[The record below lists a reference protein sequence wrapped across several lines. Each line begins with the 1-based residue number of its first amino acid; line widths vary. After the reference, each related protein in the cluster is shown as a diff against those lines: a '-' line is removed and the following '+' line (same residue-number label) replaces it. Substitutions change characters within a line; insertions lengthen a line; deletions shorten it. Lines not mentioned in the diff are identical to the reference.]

1 MNGLVIYKGKYGA
14 TKQYAM
20 WIGQEL
26 QIPVASAD
34 RFPVDELPKYDYFIL
49 GSSVYIGKLE
59 IRNWLKKNFDTLQKK
74 KIFFFQV
81 AASPVEQIEKRESYN
96 KTSLSPSILEKIH
109 FYYLPGRM
117 IMRNLSSWDR
127 FKLTMGARLTKDPL
141 EKKRMLTDFDHVK
154 KENILPVIQSV
165 RKFNKVPDKEREL
178 VQTV

>member
-1 MNGLVIYKGKYGA
+1 MKGLVIYKGKYGA

-26 QIPVASAD
+26 QLPVASAD
-34 RFPVDELPKYDYFIL
+34 RFPVDELPNYDYFIL

-59 IRNWLKKNFDTLQKK
+59 IKDWLKKKFKVLQHK

-96 KTSLSPSILEKIH
+96 KASLPASILEKIR

-117 IMRNLSSWDR
+117 IMRNLSAWDR
-127 FKLTMGARLTKDPL
+127 FMLKMGAKLAKNPL
-141 EKKRMLTDFDHVK
+141 EKKTMLTDFDQVK
-154 KENILPVIQSV
+154 KGNILPVIDAV
-165 RKFNKVPDKEREL
+165 RNFTKIPKEEMEL
-178 VQTV
+178 V

>member
-1 MNGLVIYKGKYGA
+1 MKGLVIYKGKYGA

-26 QIPVASAD
+26 RLPVASAD
-34 RFPVDELPKYDYFIL
+34 RFPVDELPNYDYFIL

-59 IRNWLKKNFDTLQKK
+59 IKDWLKKKFKVLQHK

-96 KTSLSPSILEKIH
+96 KASLPASILEKIR

-117 IMRNLSSWDR
+117 IMRNLSAWDR
-127 FKLTMGARLTKDPL
+127 FMLKMGAKLAKNPL
-141 EKKRMLTDFDHVK
+141 EKKTMLTDFDQVK
-154 KENILPVIQSV
+154 KGNILPVIDAV
-165 RKFNKVPDKEREL
+165 RNFTKIPKEEMEL
-178 VQTV
+178 V

>member
-20 WIGQEL
+20 WIAQEL
-26 QIPVASAD
+26 QLPVASAD

-59 IRNWLKKNFDTLQKK
+59 IKDWLKKNFYVLQNK

-81 AASPVEQIEKRESYN
+81 AASPVEQIEKRQSYN
-96 KTSLSPSILEKIH
+96 KASLPPSILKNIQ

-117 IMRNLSSWDR
+117 IMRNLSVWDR
-127 FKLTMGARLTKDPL
+127 FMLKMGAKLVKDPM
-141 EKKRMLTDFDHVK
+141 EKKAMLTDFDHVK
-154 KENILPVIQSV
+154 KEKVIPIMEGV
-165 RKFNKVPDKEREL
+165 RTFLEMFEPEMV
-178 VQTV
+178 

>member
-26 QIPVASAD
+26 KLPVASAD

-59 IRNWLKKNFDTLQKK
+59 IKDWLKKNFDLLQSKK
-74 KIFFFQV
+74 LFFFQV
-81 AASPVEQIEKRESYN
+81 AGSPTEQIEKRESYN
-96 KTSLSPSILEKIH
+96 KASLPTSILKKIR

-117 IMRNLSSWDR
+117 IMRNLSGWDR
-127 FKLTMGARLTKDPL
+127 FMLKMGARLTKDPV
-141 EKKRMLTDFDHVK
+141 EKKTMLTDFDNVK
-154 KENILPVIQSV
+154 KENILPIVETV
-165 RKFNKVPDKEREL
+165 RNFTKMPEKQMEL
-178 VQTV
+178 V